1 MPRKFGQ
8 HFLVSQAILKRIADT
23 VCEGDGETPRVVE
36 IGPGRGALTRHLL
49 ARTRELHAIE
59 LDDSLAS
66 YLDIEFRD
74 NARFHLHRGDV
85 LQTDLAQWGPAI
97 IVGNLPYYITSPIIE
112 RFLALD
118 ERFPR
123 AVFLV
128 QKEVADRLRASPGSR
143 DYGFLSVRTQL
154 VCEVELILKAPPS
167 AFAPPPQVD
176 SALVRLTRRANVPE
190 NVQSIVQFASHCFA
204 QKRKTL
210 RNNLRRFYDL
220 QAIDLLPGARLRAE
234 QISIAQLIEL
244 QAKLD
249 GMLNL
254 ENEPDE

>member
-1 MPRKFGQ
+1 MPRKLGQ
-8 HFLVSQAILKRIADT
+8 HFLVRQAILERIAD
-23 VCEGDGETPRVVE
+23 VACEGGTPRVIE

-49 ARTRELHAIE
+49 SRTEELHAIE

-66 YLDIEFRD
+66 YLDVEFRA

-85 LQTDLAQWGPAI
+85 LQTDLTQWGPAAI
-97 IVGNLPYYITSPIIE
+97 AGNLPYYITSPIVE

-128 QKEVADRLRASPGSR
+128 QKDVAERLRASPGSR

-154 VCEVELILKAPPS
+154 FCDVELILKAPPS
-167 AFAPPPQVD
+167 VFTPPPKVD
-176 SALVRLTRRANVPE
+176 SAVVRLTRRTNIAKNAK
-190 NVQSIVQFASHCFA
+190 SIVQFASRCFA

-210 RNNLRRFYDL
+210 RNNLRGFYDPRV
-220 QAIDLLPGARLRAE
+220 IDSLPEAGLRAE
-234 QISIAQLIEL
+234 QI
-244 QAKLD
+244 
-249 GMLNL
+249 
-254 ENEPDE
+254 